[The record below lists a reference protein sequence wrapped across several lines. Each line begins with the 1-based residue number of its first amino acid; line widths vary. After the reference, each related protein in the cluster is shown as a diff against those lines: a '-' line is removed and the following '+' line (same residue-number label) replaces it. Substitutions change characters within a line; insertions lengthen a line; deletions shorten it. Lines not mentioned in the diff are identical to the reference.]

1 MERLILGYLITIHI
15 YGGNAKHISVFAGI
29 RVSSLNF
36 ADCFRSNRW
45 SSCGWGCEWQKVFW
59 KKSRELYKNRKISL
73 DIMSFHTIKN
83 MRLLYC
89 SLGVRLVLLIRD
101 PRGILQSRK
110 HREWCPAKPDC
121 SDPALV
127 CADMV
132 SDFSAAVKLSKK
144 YPRSF
149 RYNITHI
156 VLSIVLMFGISKN
169 LFHARFSNELI

>member
-1 MERLILGYLITIHI
+1 MYF
-15 YGGNAKHISVFAGI
+15 Y
-29 RVSSLNF
+29 
-36 ADCFRSNRW
+36 
-45 SSCGWGCEWQKVFW
+45 
-59 KKSRELYKNRKISL
+59 Y
-73 DIMSFHTIKN
+73 
-83 MRLLYC
+83 

-132 SDFSAAVKLSKK
+132 SDFNAAVELSKK

-149 RYNITHI
+149 RYNIRITFPSYI
-156 VLSIVLMFGISKN
+156 YVQYL
-169 LFHARFSNELI
+169 

>member
-1 MERLILGYLITIHI
+1 MGKLILGYSITIRI
-15 YGGNAKHISVFAGI
+15 YGGSAKRINVSAGI
-29 RVSSLNF
+29 RVLSPSF
-36 ADCFRSNRW
+36 ADSFHSNRW
-45 SSCGWGCEWQKVFW
+45 SSCGWGCVRQRVFW
-59 KKSRELYKNRKISL
+59 PKKSKKSCDKRWSMRCFLNVIRSL
-73 DIMSFHTIKN
+73 NDITSLCTVKTCVH
-83 MRLLYC
+83 LYC

-132 SDFSAAVKLSKK
+132 SDFSAAVELSKK

-149 RYNITHI
+149 RYNI
-156 VLSIVLMFGISKN
+156 
-169 LFHARFSNELI
+169 A